1 MKKSFS
7 LVLGGLILFGLAAV
21 SFANQQS
28 KAAPVQHKVF
38 VGTVDTV
45 TMGDAATQ
53 TKSTIVVMDKQSV
66 SKTFIVVATTKILDA
81 KGVALTLDKLQK
93 GQDVTVKY
101 KTTPGGEQAVSVK
114 LLK

>member
-7 LVLGGLILFGLAAV
+7 LVLGGLVLFGLATV
-21 SFANQQS
+21 SFANQQT
-28 KAAPVQHKVF
+28 KAAPIEHKVF

-81 KGVALTLDKLQK
+81 KGVALTLDKLLK

-101 KTTPGGEQAVSVK
+101 KTVTDGEEAISIK